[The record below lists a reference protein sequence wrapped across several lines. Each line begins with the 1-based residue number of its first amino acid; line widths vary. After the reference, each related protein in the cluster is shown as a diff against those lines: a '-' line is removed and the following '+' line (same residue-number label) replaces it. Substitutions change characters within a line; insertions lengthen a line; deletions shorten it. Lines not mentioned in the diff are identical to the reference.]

1 MDVRPVCKG
10 VSTDF
15 LIATFGATI
24 STALDSLVFTGPLPS
39 IGNPIP
45 STTLPS
51 NGSPTG
57 TSITFPVP
65 LTSVPSLIEDG
76 SPRITIPT
84 LSSSRF
90 NAIPA
95 ILPSNSTSS
104 LYETP
109 DNPCTLAIPSPTS
122 ITVPI
127 LTVFISEPK
136 SSIWLFNTEAI
147 SFALI
152 AIYSSIFTQIIIGYH
167 ENHYRY
173 LKFKFFP
180 HLIYAIGQ

>member
-1 MDVRPVCKG
+1 MAASIDLMPVCNG

-24 STALDSLVFTGPLPS
+24 STALDSLVLTGPFPS
-39 IGNPIP
+39 IGKPMP
-45 STTLPS
+45 STTRPS
-51 NGSPTG
+51 NCSPTG

-65 LTSVPSLIEDG
+65 RTSVPSLIVEG
-76 SPRITIPT
+76 SPKITIPT

-104 LYETP
+104 LYETSDKP
-109 DNPCTLAIPSPTS
+109 WTLATPSPTS

-147 SFALI
+147 SFPLI
-152 AIYSSIFTQIIIGYH
+152 AIYSSVFIQIDYWIS
-167 ENHYRY
+167 
-173 LKFKFFP
+173 
-180 HLIYAIGQ
+180 